1 MIKLAFASFG
11 RPAPQ
16 GLRGRTHAV
25 VWLLSAVFLTVSAV
39 ILIVLNFF
47 SLPTGTF
54 INFIGREGVRF
65 RFLRLFGAVP
75 AIAVTLP
82 VLMGYAL
89 WHQSRSHGLLT
100 MVWPMAAVW
109 ALGAVLIVVL
119 ALWAKTGS
127 EAQRGSASRQE

>member
-1 MIKLAFASFG
+1 MIQLASASFG

-16 GLRGRTHAV
+16 GLRGRSQAL
-25 VWLLSAVFLTVSAV
+25 VWLLSAVFLAVSAV

-54 INFIGREGVRF
+54 INFIGRDGVRF
-65 RFLRLFGAVP
+65 RFLRLFGVVP

-89 WHQSRSHGLLT
+89 WHQSRTHGLLT
-100 MVWPMAAVW
+100 MVWPMVAVW
-109 ALGAVLIVVL
+109 ALGAILIVVL
-119 ALWAKTGS
+119 ALWSKTGS
-127 EAQRGSASRQE
+127 ERR